1 MKKNYFI
8 AILALVCQ
16 FAIAQVQQTSFRG
29 AFAPA
34 PTAMWTN
41 SWTNFDPNN
50 ATYGAVT
57 TTISTDITSSVTWTK
72 DKVYELNGLITVRN
86 NAILTIQA
94 GTVIRSN
101 VASSA
106 LVIARGSKLNAIG
119 TAAEP
124 IVFTSN
130 NAATSRNRGDWGGI
144 VMLGKARYN
153 TNNGVNFIEGLS
165 QTVNTEFGGGTSPI
179 DNDNSGSLKYVR
191 IEFAGYVFAPNNE
204 LNGLTMGAVGS
215 GTTIDYVQVSYSNDD
230 SFEWFGGSV
239 NCKHLVAFNGLDD
252 DFDVDAGFKG
262 VVQFGLSIKD
272 PLAADIST
280 SEAFEVDNNA
290 GGTDTTVLQSYG
302 DFTSAV
308 FTNITCIGPN
318 ARPNGSGGFVTPNGL
333 HDKALRLRKSS
344 QPKIFNSIFLD
355 HKKGLVI
362 ESLSSN
368 AAAIAGNLKFK
379 NNLIVSPTAFK
390 SDGTGNTTTTST
402 PTTAEVLT
410 WFNASGNTT
419 YTTNTGLL
427 TRPYDLTSATNFKTI
442 TDNTDLV
449 NIDYR
454 PASIDATTGASFTDA
469 SLSGLIAVGNAPAV
483 TPSVNYCKG
492 VVASALNATMTE
504 TGVSLRWYT
513 TFTTTTV
520 AGVIT
525 KTPKLTVYT
534 TTAPVPATTTV
545 GTKSYW
551 VAEVN
556 ADNVPS
562 ATAKIDVY
570 TADSPAVV
578 LGAITG
584 TAAVGP
590 AVGTATPF
598 TYSVPAS
605 DDDTIASYYW
615 TVPLGAT
622 IVSGQDTNSIVV
634 KYNNVPAGV
643 LKIGNITVQARN
655 AGLCGGPLKSLAIT
669 AVLPAAPAAIKM
681 TDALLLVPVS
691 GIATAVTSFAKY
703 MGQSTELALTATA
716 VAAATSYVWELP
728 TGVNLLNK
736 GAVSNTTTLFYG
748 VYPFTVAISKPSAVG
763 NEYYQVVTT
772 TYANGITIA
781 EASRFVVGGKL
792 ANNVLVAPVGGFM
805 ATSSTDATPAAS
817 QTGSAGVFKANAVG
831 VSFTV
836 VNGVTVNPAFP
847 IVASTSNAITVN
859 FADVTSAN
867 TVNYTT
873 TAGVSTNVLRIGV
886 KSRNGVGVSVTAN
899 AAPVYTIAASTAKL
913 LTLTAVRPAAPAAIK
928 VTNDAVSTSTAVT
941 VISKFI
947 GTTTTLKVTATPSL
961 TASSYTWE
969 LPAGVN
975 LVSGE
980 LSGSSSN
987 VITVNFENVSAGT
1000 TSLYLGV
1007 KAVNGIGS
1015 SVTANG
1021 TLLPS
1026 TTSTAKLLKLT
1037 ATVPATV
1044 ATVTGQVAG
1053 LCANGSYN
1061 YTMLA
1066 SPLANTY
1073 EITAPAGSVVTSAN
1087 GVSGATPNV
1096 LTTSD
1101 LTFTVVYPVGFSITT
1116 STATAGKSLVI
1127 KSINGVGNNVTSK
1140 TLTLSTAMAAIV
1152 TVTGPTTYSATS
1164 GDLIYTVTPVVGAT
1178 EYVATVPAGA
1188 SIVSTVGNVITVN
1201 YDGVTTPNSTFKVVA
1216 KNVCGVASAI
1226 KSINLTKVVV
1236 GARLATQDEVA
1247 VSATEVYPNPA
1258 SSEFNID
1265 VTGANGDSVTVSV
1278 YSYDGSV
1285 AVNPFTIQLVEGS
1298 NTINQNIASLRS
1310 GIYFV
1315 RVVNNANNEVIV
1327 KKLIKG

>member
-16 FAIAQVQQTSFRG
+16 FAIAQVQQTSYRG

-34 PTAMWTN
+34 PTAMWTDG
-41 SWTNFDPNN
+41 WANFDPNN
-50 ATYGAVT
+50 KSYGEVT
-57 TTISTDITSSVTWTK
+57 TPVSADITSNVTWTK
-72 DKVYELNGLITVRN
+72 DKVYELTRLITVRN
-86 NAILTIQA
+86 NATLTIQA

-101 VASSA
+101 AQASA
-106 LVIARGSKLNAIG
+106 LVITRGAKLIANG
-119 TAAEP
+119 TLTDP
-124 IVFTSN
+124 IVFTSKN
-130 NAATSRNRGDWGGI
+130 NAGSRQRGDWGGI

-153 TNNGVNFIEGLS
+153 TNNGVNYIEGLTQS
-165 QTVNTEFGGGTSPI
+165 VLTEFGGGTSPI

-252 DFDVDAGFKG
+252 DFDVDSGFKG
-262 VVQFGLSIKD
+262 IVQFGLSIKD

-290 GGTDTTVLQSYG
+290 GGSDTTVLQSYG

-318 ARPNGSGGFVTPNGL
+318 ARPNGLGGFVSPNGL
-333 HDKALRLRKSS
+333 HDKALRLRRAS

-368 AAAIAGNLKFK
+368 AAAIADNLKFK
-379 NNLIVSPTAFK
+379 NNLIVSPIAFK
-390 SDGTGNTTTTST
+390 SDGSGNTTTTST
-402 PTTAEVLT
+402 PTTAQVLA

-427 TRPYDLTSATNFKTI
+427 TRPYDLTSATNYKTI
-442 TDNTDLV
+442 TDNTDEV

-454 PASIDATTGASFTDA
+454 PVQFSDAYTGASFTDA

-483 TPSVNYCKG
+483 TPAVTYCKG
-492 VVASALNATMTE
+492 EVATALNATMTE

-520 AGVIT
+520 DGQII
-525 KTPKLTVYT
+525 KTPKLTVFT

-556 ADNVPS
+556 ASGAVS
-562 ATAKIDVY
+562 GTAKIDVM
-570 TADSPAVV
+570 TAAAPLIA
-578 LGAITG
+578 LGTITG
-584 TAAVGP
+584 TTAVGH
-590 AVGTATPF
+590 AVGTATEI
-598 TYSVPAS
+598 TYTVPAS
-605 DDDTIASYYW
+605 EEYSVVDYLW
-615 TVPLGAT
+615 TVPLGAN
-622 IVSGQDTNSIVV
+622 IVSGQGTNEIVV
-634 KYNNVPAGV
+634 NYNNVPAGL

-655 AGLCGGPLKSLAIT
+655 GAFCGGVAKTLAIT

-681 TDALLLVPVS
+681 TDALLPLKNVTVGGVTTP
-691 GIATAVTSFAKY
+691 TAVALTSFAPY
-703 MGQSTELALTATA
+703 MGQATELTLTATP
-716 VAAATSYVWELP
+716 VAAASSYVWELP
-728 TGVNLLNK
+728 TGVNLLNL
-736 GAVSNTTTLFYG
+736 GAVTSTDQQFYSL
-748 VYPFTVAISKPSAVG
+748 YPFTVPVTTVVNGIATTTPLRPTTAG
-763 NEYYQVVTT
+763 NVYYEINRT
-772 TYANGITIA
+772 TYANGTTITTGKMIRIA
-781 EASRFVVGGKL
+781 RPANGSLPAITAFNLTL
-792 ANNVLVAPVGGFM
+792 ANQNIE
-805 ATSSTDATPAAS
+805 
-817 QTGSAGVFKANAVG
+817 
-831 VSFTV
+831 
-836 VNGVTVNPAFP
+836 GVTTNKTNEGVTINPAYP
-847 IVASTSNAITVN
+847 IVSSTSNAITVN

-867 TVNYTT
+867 TFNYNT
-873 TAGVSTNVLRIGV
+873 TAATPVSTNVLRIGV

-899 AAPVYTIAASTAKL
+899 ATAVNPTTPSTAKL
-913 LTLTAVRPAAPAAIK
+913 LTLTAVRPAA
-928 VTNDAVSTSTAVT
+928 VST
-941 VISKFI
+941 
-947 GTTTTLKVTATPSL
+947 
-961 TASSYTWE
+961 
-969 LPAGVN
+969 
-975 LVSGE
+975 VSGQ
-980 LSGSSSN
+980 
-987 VITVNFENVSAGT
+987 IT
-1000 TSLYLGV
+1000 
-1007 KAVNGIGS
+1007 
-1015 SVTANG
+1015 
-1021 TLLPS
+1021 
-1026 TTSTAKLLKLT
+1026 
-1037 ATVPATV
+1037 
-1044 ATVTGQVAG
+1044 G
-1053 LCANGSYN
+1053 LCGNGSYN
-1061 YTMLA
+1061 YTMVA
-1066 SPLANTY
+1066 SPLASSY

-1087 GVSGATPNV
+1087 HLSNATNV

-1101 LTFTVVYPVGFSITT
+1101 LTFTVVYPSAFTINTL
-1116 STATAGKSLVI
+1116 TATADKSLVI
-1127 KSINGVGNNVTSK
+1127 KSINGINSSATNKTVT
-1140 TLTLSTAMAAIV
+1140 LATAMGVPVSANG
-1152 TVTGPTTYSATS
+1152 TFTRSATQS
-1164 GDLIYTVTPVVGAT
+1164 FTVPAVVGAT
-1178 EYVATVPAGA
+1178 EYVWAVADGA
-1188 SIVSTVGNVITVN
+1188 QIVSGQGTTTVVVDFAAVSVLKTTNTLKVSAKN
-1201 YDGVTTPNSTFKVVA
+1201 ACGVLSSAKSILLTTPA
-1216 KNVCGVASAI
+1216 PA
-1226 KSINLTKVVV
+1226 
-1236 GARLATQDEVA
+1236 ARLVAQDEVA

-1285 AVNPFTIQLVEGS
+1285 VVNPFTVQLVEGS